1 MEQKPGLRLSMRWWD
16 QNALYILGIR
26 SGHTVAEGGG
36 VEIGTEESEGEEEG

>member
-1 MEQKPGLRLSMRWWD
+1 MRWWD

-26 SGHTVAEGGG
+26 AGHTVAEGGGG